1 MLRRDG
7 GSYWY
12 RKQPHFLE
20 NQGIYTR
27 SEMAHPILTRT
38 LPLIQKPAEKRVMKR
53 KEQSWEGEREGER
66 EDRSRKREIGRE
78 ERKAWGVSG
87 VEGDTR

>member
-38 LPLIQKPAEKRVMKR
+38 LPLIQKPAEKRAWREKN
-53 KEQSWEGEREGER
+53 SPERERER
-66 EDRSRKREIGRE
+66 EREKIGQERERS
-78 ERKAWGVSG
+78 
-87 VEGDTR
+87 VEKKEKHGESQE

>member
-66 EDRSRKREIGRE
+66 EKIGRE
-78 ERKAWGVSG
+78 RERS
-87 VEGDTR
+87 VEKKEKHGESQE